1 MRECGEAP
9 GREVSKL
16 TVGRRGILS
25 RSVPLFLRSVADIP
39 RSLRRSDRSQPL
51 YQANG
56 VGSNALA
63 AAGEAETFFGGC
75 FYADV
80 IYAHTQRG
88 SKPFAHDWDERREL
102 RPLRQDR

>member
-56 VGSNALA
+56 VGSNAL
-63 AAGEAETFFGGC
+63 
-75 FYADV
+75 
-80 IYAHTQRG
+80 TQRG
-88 SKPFAHDWDERREL
+88 SKPFAHDRDERREL